1 MRFRRSGSVQSASV
15 RHASVSSTAKMCAC
29 ARAGHLFMHGS
40 SAVLQDWLAWPLLGD
55 EAERLGARLQA
66 RFGYRSDRL
75 ATWVAA
81 RSRIAEDWLAASGA
95 KQLVNLGAGLD
106 TFAWRQTGGVT
117 VFEIDDPATLAF
129 KRERLRALGV
139 QDPEG
144 LVWVPAN
151 LEVETVGDVL
161 RRAGLTSAPTFVNWL
176 GVTSYLSKRATEA
189 TLRGLPPA
197 LVAVTHIMPYGQDGP
212 SDAGLS
218 WQFKQLASGA
228 GEDVRAAFTPAEFA
242 DLLAACGMRVVESA
256 GCEHVA
262 SRYGLPAMSCA
273 NEQVV
278 LAEPLG
284 GA

>member
-1 MRFRRSGSVQSASV
+1 MRFRKGGSTQSRNVKTA
-15 RHASVSSTAKMCAC
+15 RVSFTAKMCAC
-29 ARAGHLFMHGS
+29 ARAGHLLMHGS

-66 RFGYRSDRL
+66 RFAYSSDRL

-81 RSRIAEDWLAASGA
+81 RSRFAEDWLADSGA
-95 KQLVNLGAGLD
+95 KQLVILGAGLD
-106 TFAWRQTGGVT
+106 TFAWRQAGGVK

-129 KRERLRALGV
+129 KRERLRTLGV
-139 QDPEG
+139 RDPDG
-144 LVWVPAN
+144 LVWVPAD

-161 RRAGLTSAPTFVNWL
+161 KRAGLTSATTFVNWL

-189 TLRGLPPA
+189 TLRSLPPA
-197 LVAVTHIMPYGQDGP
+197 LVAVTHIMPVGQYGP
-212 SDAGLS
+212 SDEGPS
-218 WQFKQLASGA
+218 WEFRQMASES

-242 DLLAACGMRVVESA
+242 DLLVTCGMRVVESA

-262 SRYGLPAMSCA
+262 SRYGLPATSCA

-278 LAEPLG
+278 LAEPLDR
-284 GA
+284 A